1 MNTAAAFY
9 AAVIYFTLQD
19 QGHSMRTG
27 KLERIFY
34 WKEETAGEE
43 HLRTL
48 EKAYNKIF
56 YELPEAGTKE
66 AQTMEGILEN
76 ALNDIDP
83 MDCLLITSRD
93 QCIHLAEK
101 WNLATAAY
109 PNPAIPGQSLFD
121 ADVLI
126 ESFEDVDLE
135 YLERIRRRHHGIP
148 WVIAETKRCILREI
162 CMEDMQALFDLYA
175 EPGMTDYIEPLYPW
189 EQELEYEKSYIE
201 HMYRLYEYGMW
212 VVIEKDT
219 GKLIGR
225 AGLEHREY
233 PKEERLEETDK
244 DMELEMGYA
253 IGTAYQRK
261 GYATE
266 VCQAI
271 IAYAKKNLEYSRI
284 NCLIEKENTA
294 SIRFIGLLGFAF
306 VGESKAAGT
315 TMLRY
320 VKEI

>member
-1 MNTAAAFY
+1 MQLSF
-9 AAVIYFTLQD
+9 IFTLQD

-34 WKEETAGEE
+34 WKEETVGEE

-66 AQTMEGILEN
+66 PQTLEGILEN

-83 MDCLLITSRD
+83 MECLLITSRD
-93 QCIHLAEK
+93 ARIHLAEK

-109 PNPAIPGQSLFD
+109 PNPAIPGQSLFE

-126 ESFEDVDLE
+126 ESFEVVDLE

-189 EQELEYEKSYIE
+189 EQELEYEKAYIDN
-201 HMYRLYEYGMW
+201 MYRLYEYGMW

-294 SIRFIGLLGFAF
+294 SIRFIESIGFTF

>member
-1 MNTAAAFY
+1 MQLSF
-9 AAVIYFTLQD
+9 IFTLQD

-43 HLRTL
+43 HLQRL
-48 EKAYNKIF
+48 EKTYNKIF

-189 EQELEYEKSYIE
+189 EQELEYEKAYIDN
-201 HMYRLYEYGMW
+201 MYRLYKYGMW

-266 VCQAI
+266 VCRAI
-271 IAYAKKNLEYSRI
+271 IAYAGQNLDYPRI
-284 NCLIEKENTA
+284 NCLIEKKNTA
-294 SIRFIGLLGFAF
+294 SIRFIESIGFTF

>member
-1 MNTAAAFY
+1 MQLSF
-9 AAVIYFTLQD
+9 IFTLQD

-43 HLRTL
+43 HLRTF

-56 YELPEAGTKE
+56 YELPEAGRKE
-66 AQTMEGILEN
+66 AQTLEDILEN
-76 ALNDIDP
+76 ALKDIDP

-93 QCIHLAEK
+93 ERIHLAEK

-109 PNPAIPGQSLFD
+109 PNPALPGQSLFE

-148 WVIAETKRCILREI
+148 WVIAQTKRCILREI
-162 CMEDMQALFDLYA
+162 CMEDMQALFELYA

-233 PKEERLEETDK
+233 PEESH
-244 DMELEMGYA
+244 MELELGYA

-261 GYATE
+261 RYATE

-271 IAYAKKNLEYSRI
+271 IAYAQANLEYPRI

-294 SIRFIGLLGFAF
+294 SIRFIESLGFTF

>member
-1 MNTAAAFY
+1 MQLSF
-9 AAVIYFTLQD
+9 IFTLQD

-34 WKEETAGEE
+34 WKEETVGEE

-66 AQTMEGILEN
+66 PQTLEGILEN

-83 MDCLLITSRD
+83 MECLLITSRD
-93 QCIHLAEK
+93 ARIHLAEK

-109 PNPAIPGQSLFD
+109 PNPAIPGQSLFE

-126 ESFEDVDLE
+126 ESFEVVDLE

-189 EQELEYEKSYIE
+189 EQELEYEKAYIDN
-201 HMYRLYEYGMW
+201 MYRLYEYGMW

-233 PKEERLEETDK
+233 PKEEWLEETDK

-294 SIRFIGLLGFAF
+294 SIRFIESIGFTF

>member
-1 MNTAAAFY
+1 
-9 AAVIYFTLQD
+9 
-19 QGHSMRTG
+19 MRTG

-34 WKEETAGEE
+34 WKEEAAGEE

-66 AQTMEGILEN
+66 PQTLEGILEN

-109 PNPAIPGQSLFD
+109 PNPAIPGQSLFE

-189 EQELEYEKSYIE
+189 EQELEYEKAYIDN
-201 HMYRLYEYGMW
+201 MYRLYEYGMW

-294 SIRFIGLLGFAF
+294 SIRFIGSLGFAF

>member
-1 MNTAAAFY
+1 MQLSF
-9 AAVIYFTLQD
+9 IFTLQD

-66 AQTMEGILEN
+66 TQTLEDILEN
-76 ALNDIDP
+76 ALKDVEP

-93 QCIHLAEK
+93 ERIHLAEK

-109 PNPAIPGQSLFD
+109 PNPTIPGQSLFE

-148 WVIAETKRCILREI
+148 WVIAQTKRCILREI

-189 EQELEYEKSYIE
+189 EQELEYEKAYIDN
-201 HMYRLYEYGMW
+201 MYRLYEYGMW

-266 VCQAI
+266 VCRAI
-271 IAYAKKNLEYSRI
+271 IAYAGQNLDYPRI

-294 SIRFIGLLGFAF
+294 SIRFIESIGFTF
-306 VGESKAAGT
+306 VGESKVAGT

>member
-1 MNTAAAFY
+1 MQLSF
-9 AAVIYFTLQD
+9 IFTLQG

-66 AQTMEGILEN
+66 AQTLEDTLEN
-76 ALNDIDP
+76 ALKDIDP

-93 QCIHLAEK
+93 ERIHLAEK

-109 PNPAIPGQSLFD
+109 PNPVIPGQSLFE

-148 WVIAETKRCILREI
+148 WVIAQTKRCILREI

-233 PKEERLEETDK
+233 PEESY
-244 DMELEMGYA
+244 MELELGYA

-271 IAYAKKNLEYSRI
+271 IAYAQENLEYPRI

-294 SIRFIGLLGFAF
+294 SIRFIESLGFTF

>member
-1 MNTAAAFY
+1 MQLSF
-9 AAVIYFTLQD
+9 IFTLQD

-66 AQTMEGILEN
+66 TQTLEDILEN
-76 ALNDIDP
+76 ALKDVEP

-93 QCIHLAEK
+93 ERIHLAEK

-148 WVIAETKRCILREI
+148 WLIAETKRCILREI

-189 EQELEYEKSYIE
+189 EQELEYEKAYIDN
-201 HMYRLYEYGMW
+201 MYRLYEYGMW

-266 VCQAI
+266 VCRAI
-271 IAYAKKNLEYSRI
+271 IAYAGQNLDYPRI

-294 SIRFIGLLGFAF
+294 SIRFIESIGFTF

>member
-1 MNTAAAFY
+1 M
-9 AAVIYFTLQD
+9 
-19 QGHSMRTG
+19 
-27 KLERIFY
+27 
-34 WKEETAGEE
+34 
-43 HLRTL
+43 
-48 EKAYNKIF
+48 
-56 YELPEAGTKE
+56 
-66 AQTMEGILEN
+66 
-76 ALNDIDP
+76 
-83 MDCLLITSRD
+83 
-93 QCIHLAEK
+93 
-101 WNLATAAY
+101 
-109 PNPAIPGQSLFD
+109 
-121 ADVLI
+121 LI

-148 WVIAETKRCILREI
+148 WVIAQTKRCILREI

-212 VVIEKDT
+212 VVIEKNT

-233 PKEERLEETDK
+233 PEESH
-244 DMELEMGYA
+244 MELELGYA

-271 IAYAKKNLEYSRI
+271 IAYAQANLDYPRI

-294 SIRFIGLLGFAF
+294 SIRFIESLGFAF
-306 VGESKAAGT
+306 AGESKAAGT

>member
-1 MNTAAAFY
+1 
-9 AAVIYFTLQD
+9 
-19 QGHSMRTG
+19 MRTG

-34 WKEETAGEE
+34 WKEEAAGEE

-148 WVIAETKRCILREI
+148 WLIAQTKRCILREI

-189 EQELEYEKSYIE
+189 EQELEYEKAYIDN
-201 HMYRLYEYGMW
+201 MYRLYEYGMW

-294 SIRFIGLLGFAF
+294 SIRFIGSLGFAF

>member
-1 MNTAAAFY
+1 MQLSF
-9 AAVIYFTLQD
+9 IFTLQD

-135 YLERIRRRHHGIP
+135 YLEWIRRRHHGIP

-189 EQELEYEKSYIE
+189 EQELEYEKAYIDN
-201 HMYRLYEYGMW
+201 MYRLYEYGMW

-266 VCQAI
+266 VCRAI
-271 IAYAKKNLEYSRI
+271 IAYAGQNLDYPRI

-294 SIRFIGLLGFAF
+294 SIRFIESIGFTF

>member
-1 MNTAAAFY
+1 MQLSF
-9 AAVIYFTLQD
+9 IFTLQD

-66 AQTMEGILEN
+66 TQTLEDILEN
-76 ALNDIDP
+76 ALKDVEP

-93 QCIHLAEK
+93 ERIHLAEK

-109 PNPAIPGQSLFD
+109 PNPAIPVQSLFE

-148 WVIAETKRCILREI
+148 WVIAQTKRCILREI

-266 VCQAI
+266 VCRAI
-271 IAYAKKNLEYSRI
+271 IAYAGQNLDYPRI

-294 SIRFIGLLGFAF
+294 SIRFIESIGFTF

>member
-1 MNTAAAFY
+1 MQLSF
-9 AAVIYFTLQD
+9 IFTLQD

-66 AQTMEGILEN
+66 AQTLEDILEN
-76 ALNDIDP
+76 ALKDVDP

-93 QCIHLAEK
+93 ERIHLAEK

-109 PNPAIPGQSLFD
+109 PNPAIPGQSLFE

-148 WVIAETKRCILREI
+148 WVIAQTKRCILREI

-175 EPGMTDYIEPLYPW
+175 EPGMTDFIEPLYPW

-233 PKEERLEETDK
+233 PEELH
-244 DMELEMGYA
+244 MELELGYA

-271 IAYAKKNLEYSRI
+271 IAYAQENLEYPRI

-294 SIRFIGLLGFAF
+294 SIRFIESLGFTF

>member
-1 MNTAAAFY
+1 MQLSF
-9 AAVIYFTLQD
+9 IFTLQD

-66 AQTMEGILEN
+66 AQTLEGILEN
-76 ALNDIDP
+76 ALKDVDP

-93 QCIHLAEK
+93 ARIHLAEK

-109 PNPAIPGQSLFD
+109 PNPAIPGQSLFE

-126 ESFEDVDLE
+126 ESFEDVNLE

-148 WVIAETKRCILREI
+148 WVIAQTKRCILREI

-189 EQELEYEKSYIE
+189 KQELEYEKSYIE

-233 PKEERLEETDK
+233 PEESR
-244 DMELEMGYA
+244 MELEMGYA
-253 IGTAYQRK
+253 IGTAYRRK

-271 IAYAKKNLEYSRI
+271 IAYAQENLDYPRI

-294 SIRFIGLLGFAF
+294 SIRFIESLGFAF

>member
-1 MNTAAAFY
+1 
-9 AAVIYFTLQD
+9 
-19 QGHSMRTG
+19 MRTG

-34 WKEETAGEE
+34 WKEEAAGEE

-148 WVIAETKRCILREI
+148 WLIAETKRCILREI

-189 EQELEYEKSYIE
+189 EQELEYEKAYIDN
-201 HMYRLYEYGMW
+201 MYRLYEYGMW

-266 VCQAI
+266 VCRAI
-271 IAYAKKNLEYSRI
+271 IAYAGQNLDYPRI

-294 SIRFIGLLGFAF
+294 SIRFIESIGFTF

>member
-1 MNTAAAFY
+1 
-9 AAVIYFTLQD
+9 
-19 QGHSMRTG
+19 MRTG

-34 WKEETAGEE
+34 WKEETVGEE

-66 AQTMEGILEN
+66 PQTLEGILEN

-83 MDCLLITSRD
+83 MECLLITSRD
-93 QCIHLAEK
+93 ARIHLAEK

-109 PNPAIPGQSLFD
+109 PNPAIPGQSLFE

-126 ESFEDVDLE
+126 ESFEVVDLE

-189 EQELEYEKSYIE
+189 EQELEYEKAYIDN
-201 HMYRLYEYGMW
+201 MYRLYEYGMW

-294 SIRFIGLLGFAF
+294 SIRFIESIGFTF

>member
-1 MNTAAAFY
+1 MQLSF
-9 AAVIYFTLQD
+9 IFTLQD

-34 WKEETAGEE
+34 WKKETAGEE

-66 AQTMEGILEN
+66 AQTLEDILEN
-76 ALNDIDP
+76 ALKDIDP
-83 MDCLLITSRD
+83 MNCLLITCRD
-93 QCIHLAEK
+93 ERIHLAEK

-109 PNPAIPGQSLFD
+109 PNPAIPVQSLFE

-148 WVIAETKRCILREI
+148 WVIAQTKRCILREI

-266 VCQAI
+266 VCRAI
-271 IAYAKKNLEYSRI
+271 IAYAGQNLDYPRI

-294 SIRFIGLLGFAF
+294 SIRFIESIGFTF

>member
-1 MNTAAAFY
+1 MQLSF
-9 AAVIYFTLQD
+9 IFTLQD

-43 HLRTL
+43 HLRTF

-66 AQTMEGILEN
+66 TQTLEDILEN
-76 ALNDIDP
+76 ALKDVEP

-93 QCIHLAEK
+93 ERIHLAEK

-109 PNPAIPGQSLFD
+109 PNPAIPGQSLFE

-148 WVIAETKRCILREI
+148 WVIAQTKRCILREI

-233 PKEERLEETDK
+233 PEESH
-244 DMELEMGYA
+244 MELELGYA

-271 IAYAKKNLEYSRI
+271 IAYAQENLEYPRI

-294 SIRFIGLLGFAF
+294 SIRFIESLGFTF

>member
-1 MNTAAAFY
+1 MQLSF
-9 AAVIYFTLQD
+9 IFTLQD

-56 YELPEAGTKE
+56 YELPETGTKE
-66 AQTMEGILEN
+66 AQTLEDILEN
-76 ALNDIDP
+76 ALKDIDP

-93 QCIHLAEK
+93 ERIHLAEK

-109 PNPAIPGQSLFD
+109 PNPAIPGQSLFE

-148 WVIAETKRCILREI
+148 WVIAQTKRCILREI

-212 VVIEKDT
+212 VVIGKDT

-233 PKEERLEETDK
+233 PEESH
-244 DMELEMGYA
+244 MELELGYA

-271 IAYAKKNLEYSRI
+271 IAYAQENLEYPRI

-294 SIRFIGLLGFAF
+294 SIRFIESLGFTF

>member
-1 MNTAAAFY
+1 MQLSF
-9 AAVIYFTLQD
+9 IFTLQD

-56 YELPEAGTKE
+56 YELPETGTKE
-66 AQTMEGILEN
+66 TQTLEDILEN
-76 ALNDIDP
+76 ALKDVEP

-93 QCIHLAEK
+93 ARIHLAEK

-109 PNPAIPGQSLFD
+109 PNPAISGQSLFE

-148 WVIAETKRCILREI
+148 WLIAQTKRCILREI

-266 VCQAI
+266 VCRAI
-271 IAYAKKNLEYSRI
+271 IAYAGQNLDYPRI

-294 SIRFIGLLGFAF
+294 SIRFIESIGFTF

>member
-1 MNTAAAFY
+1 
-9 AAVIYFTLQD
+9 
-19 QGHSMRTG
+19 MRTG

-34 WKEETAGEE
+34 WKEEAAGEE

-48 EKAYNKIF
+48 EKTYNKIF
-56 YELPEAGTKE
+56 YELLEAGTKE

-148 WVIAETKRCILREI
+148 WLIAETKRCILREI

-189 EQELEYEKSYIE
+189 EQELEYEKAYIDN
-201 HMYRLYEYGMW
+201 MYRLYEYGMW

-294 SIRFIGLLGFAF
+294 SIRFIGSLGFAF